1 MEIWSLIQE
10 IGLELDLRLADVTLN
25 SIMFG
30 AIIDCST
37 IGFGYDIYDFKTP
50 LVFKS
55 IKNQFFSYKIIKKR
69 YLFQRLTNIS
79 LLHHFWLSYSFRN

>member
-55 IKNQFFSYKIIKKR
+55 IKNQFSS
-69 YLFQRLTNIS
+69 LTYIS
-79 LLHHFWLSYSFRN
+79 LLYHFWLSYSFRN